1 MNPFNTVFDAKRLI
15 GRKFADPSVQAD
27 AKLWPFKIVDKFHR
41 NWDRVMDG
49 TDAGTTFKASQ
60 PGVPGCRRRSDARL
74 GVSRLAFLEPVGAG
88 VSPHCAT

>member
-1 MNPFNTVFDAKRLI
+1 MEDTICEDN
-15 GRKFADPSVQAD
+15 DPEN
-27 AKLWPFKIVDKFHR
+27 PFKIVDKFHR

-88 VSPHCAT
+88 VPPHCATYKNLQKHY